1 MRPFPL
7 VCLTLFL
14 GACSP
19 SAQLPPP
26 VGLAYLANK
35 PIRLNVARIE
45 VVKKYQSSS
54 TPPHVENDFPIP
66 PVAMIQQWV
75 QDRLLPIGKTG
86 SGYAVVTIEE
96 ASVIEI
102 PLKGTK
108 GLKGM
113 FTVDQSEQYDAK
125 MSIKIEIFD
134 ELGTVKNF
142 ANARAQGSRSI
153 AENYT
158 LGQRRQVWIIM
169 MEKIMNNLDE
179 ELDRN
184 VRSYLGEYI
193 S

>member
-7 VCLTLFL
+7 VCLALL
-14 GACSP
+14 LSACSP
-19 SAQLPPP
+19 TAQLPEP

-35 PIRLNVARIE
+35 PIRLNVARVE

-54 TPPHVENDFPIP
+54 TRPHVENDFPIP

-86 SGYAVVTIEE
+86 SGYAVVTIED
-96 ASVIEI
+96 ASVIES

-108 GLKGM
+108 GLRGM

-125 MSIKIEIFD
+125 MSVKIEIFD
-134 ELGTVKNF
+134 ELGVVKNF
-142 ANARAQGSRSI
+142 AYARATASRTI

-158 LGQRRQVWIIM
+158 LGQRRKVWIAM
-169 MEKIMNNLDE
+169 MEKLMNNLDE
-179 ELDRN
+179 ELERN
-184 VRSYLGEYI
+184 VRNYLGEYI